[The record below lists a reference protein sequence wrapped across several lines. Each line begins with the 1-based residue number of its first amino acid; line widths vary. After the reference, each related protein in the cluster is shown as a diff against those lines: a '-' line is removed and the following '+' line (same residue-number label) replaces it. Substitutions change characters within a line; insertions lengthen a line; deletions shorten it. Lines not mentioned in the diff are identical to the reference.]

1 MKHTDLIPGKLYIFH
16 HESQLQ
22 DDFVAIFISRI
33 KISSYFHPS
42 KLLYKSQVLD
52 ICLADYKIE
61 EIQQKD

>member
-1 MKHTDLIPGKLYIFH
+1 MEQPKLVPGKLYNFRYPY
-16 HESQLQ
+16 Q
-22 DDFVAIFISRI
+22 DDFVAIFISMV
-33 KISSYFHPS
+33 KISLYYHPS